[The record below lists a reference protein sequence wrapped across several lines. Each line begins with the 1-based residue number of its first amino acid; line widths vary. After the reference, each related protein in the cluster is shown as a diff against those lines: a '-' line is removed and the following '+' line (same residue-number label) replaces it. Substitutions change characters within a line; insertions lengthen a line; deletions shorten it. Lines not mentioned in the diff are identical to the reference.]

1 MPLNRLQ
8 NNVIATRNLI
18 NELQISNPS
27 VYVEIADN
35 DTPTII
41 QNTEIEVEA
50 GMNLTAGWLVAIKN
64 GVVYKATNLNA
75 DNLQP
80 IGIVKSTVLSGA
92 TATVILSGIINT
104 SLTLTLYPDTP
115 LYIRDDTI
123 NYNQTLLTS
132 ASLTEDLIQKIGYA
146 ITTNSFLLKIENYI
160 QII

>member
-50 GMNLTAGWLVAIKN
+50 GMNLTAGWLVAIKDN
-64 GVVYKATNLNA
+64 LCYKATNLNA

-80 IGIVKSTVLSGA
+80 IGIVKSTVTTGNI
-92 TATVILSGIINT
+92 ATVILSGIINT

-132 ASLTEDLIQKIGYA
+132 ASVSEDLIQKIGYA